1 MLSPIAVRPW
11 WAGGWIRVRLTRTC
25 ASRTQEGGGRNT
37 HGQYKSNAM
46 KKLIGIS
53 LCATLA
59 AAILVAPGGA
69 AKPAFSVTCTLGT
82 GGQTTV
88 TWISGTT
95 SAHITWR
102 ESNSTP
108 LAETSITVTTHGPDF
123 AVVDTPQVNPDSA
136 DVNYYGKKL
145 GFATRTCEAPA

>member
-1 MLSPIAVRPW
+1 
-11 WAGGWIRVRLTRTC
+11 
-25 ASRTQEGGGRNT
+25 
-37 HGQYKSNAM
+37 M

-102 ESNSTP
+102 DSNSTP
-108 LAETSITVTTHGPDF
+108 LAERSITVTTHGPDF
-123 AVVDTPQVNPDSA
+123 AVVDTPQVNPSRA
-136 DVNYYGKKL
+136 DVTYSGKKL